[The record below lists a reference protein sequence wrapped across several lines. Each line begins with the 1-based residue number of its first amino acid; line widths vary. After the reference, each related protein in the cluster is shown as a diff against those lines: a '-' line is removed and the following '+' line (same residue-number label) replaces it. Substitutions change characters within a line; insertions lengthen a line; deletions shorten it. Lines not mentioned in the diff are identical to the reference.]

1 MSNMNWLIKDIRWTT
16 GKLVE
21 CLRESL
27 ADKDLHRAGVI
38 ADEIENLAAELRDC
52 EVEVEVEPEPEP
64 EPDCLSLM
72 GLLYRGGKNGKN
84 CS

>member
-1 MSNMNWLIKDIRWTT
+1 MNNMNWLIKDIRWTA

-21 CLRESL
+21 CLREAL

-38 ADEIENLAAELRDC
+38 ADEIENLAAELRRC
-52 EVEVEVEPEPEP
+52 EVEPEPEP

-72 GLLYRGGKNGKN
+72 GLLYRGGKKGKN
-84 CS
+84 CE